1 LRVLL
6 VDNDPDFCAVL
17 RVLLP
22 SAVEVV
28 GEAHDGFRAVELARE
43 TTPDAIL
50 MDFHMP
56 LMDGVATTLSI
67 RTFLP
72 DVRVVVLS
80 GTDESHPYAD
90 LLRLERLRK
99 AELDEHVLA
108 RLFGRDTSRG
118 SGCRPGTVVP

>member
-6 VDNDPDFCAVL
+6 VDNDCDFCALL

-22 SAVEVV
+22 PAVEVV
-28 GEAHDGFRAVELARE
+28 GEAYDGFRAVELARE
-43 TTPDAIL
+43 TAPDAIL

-99 AELDEHVLA
+99 SELDEQVLA
-108 RLFGRDTSRG
+108 RLFAA
-118 SGCRPGTVVP
+118 